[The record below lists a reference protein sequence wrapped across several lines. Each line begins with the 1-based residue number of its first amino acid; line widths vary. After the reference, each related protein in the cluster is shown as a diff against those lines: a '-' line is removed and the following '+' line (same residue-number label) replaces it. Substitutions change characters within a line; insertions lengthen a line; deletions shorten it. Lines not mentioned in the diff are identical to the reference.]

1 MPGAAGVA
9 VAPLGSVHTTLP
21 GPAPQGPGEGASSQQ
36 WGENLL
42 TLLSVLKKANSPNL
56 FLCHCGTFQHIM

>member
-1 MPGAAGVA
+1 MPGAAGIA

-21 GPAPQGPGEGASSQQ
+21 RSVPQGPGEGATSHQ

-42 TLLSVLKKANSPNL
+42 MLLRVLIPVIAEL
-56 FLCHCGTFQHIM
+56 FSTSCDTE

>member
-1 MPGAAGVA
+1 MGMPGAAGVA

-42 TLLSVLKKANSPNL
+42 MHLRVLIPVIEEHFSTSHN
-56 FLCHCGTFQHIM
+56 TE

>member
-21 GPAPQGPGEGASSQQ
+21 GPAPQGPGEGATSHQ
-36 WGENLL
+36 WAEM
-42 TLLSVLKKANSPNL
+42 TPDAFKCV
-56 FLCHCGTFQHIM
+56 F